1 MGDNTRQRMLDSA
14 SSLINGDRE
23 QDYGSPKE
31 NFGNIAQRWSQVL
44 GIDVKPWQV
53 CLMMADVKIARMCTT
68 RKVHM
73 DSLIDLIGYGA
84 LAGEVAEEDG
94 EET

>member
-23 QDYGSPKE
+23 KDYGSPKE

-44 GIDVKPWQV
+44 GITVEPWQV

-73 DSLIDLIGYGA
+73 DSLTDLIGYGA
-84 LAGEVAEEDG
+84 LAGEMAENG